1 MIPSTVRRVSH
12 AKRPS
17 EQVRAERIRVG
28 VTLTNGATRE
38 QLDGFCR
45 ALAVAT
51 GLEVTGLGL
60 WYYHRLLAAME
71 VGDIDIAWLPP
82 ILAAQASSDGR
93 GAPLLIPVRGGV
105 SSYSTALFVRH
116 ESPFREL
123 RDLTGARA
131 AWVDRQ
137 SVSGYLLIRA
147 HLRALGVDLE
157 RTFIDNH
164 FAGTHEA
171 VVDAVI
177 SGRADVGSTFLYLDE
192 TQGDPSGFDGPR
204 SARAGW
210 GLSKVRVLAH
220 AGPIPSDV
228 LAASGRISGEAA
240 ARVRDALLR
249 RQHGA
254 LREAATALFGT
265 DTFLAPI
272 PAHLRSLSALL
283 PRLDEHAQPRSSFW
297 PK

>member
-1 MIPSTVRRVSH
+1 MSH
-12 AKRPS
+12 AKRPY
-17 EQVRAERIRVG
+17 EPARAERIRVG

-45 ALAVAT
+45 ALAAAT

-82 ILAAQASSDGR
+82 ILAAQAASDGR
-93 GAPLLIPVRGGV
+93 GGPLVIPVRGGV
-105 SSYSTALFVRH
+105 SAYSTALFVRH
-116 ESPFREL
+116 DSPVREL
-123 RDLTGARA
+123 SDLAYARA

-147 HLRALGVDLE
+147 HLRALGLDLE
-157 RTFIDNH
+157 RVFVENQ
-164 FAGTHEA
+164 FAGSHEA
-171 VVDAVI
+171 VVDAVL
-177 SGRADVGSTFLYLDE
+177 SGRAHTGATFLYLDE
-192 TQGDPSGFDGPR
+192 TQPEAGGFDGPR

-210 GLSKVRVLAH
+210 GQAKVRVLAH

-228 LAASGRISGEAA
+228 LAASGRVPSEIAT
-240 ARVRDALLR
+240 RVRDALLR
-249 RQHGA
+249 RQHPA
-254 LREAATALFGT
+254 LREAAAALFGT
-265 DTFLAPI
+265 DTFLTPI
-272 PAHLRSLSALL
+272 PSHLRSLAALL
-283 PRLDEHAQPRSSFW
+283 PRLDDHAQPRSSFW